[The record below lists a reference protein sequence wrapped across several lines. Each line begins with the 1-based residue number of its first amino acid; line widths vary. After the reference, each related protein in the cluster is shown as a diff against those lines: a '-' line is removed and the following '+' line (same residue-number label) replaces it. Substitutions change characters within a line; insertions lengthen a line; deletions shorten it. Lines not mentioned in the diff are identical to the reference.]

1 VTDDLRDDYPEAA
14 EYIEQ
19 AVRAH
24 GEEWV
29 LENYY
34 QEIYPLG
41 VVMAVPEKEELPF
54 YDADEHD
61 AMSAGEVRE
70 MYEAWSQYRENLIA
84 ASKEANEGDDG

>member
-34 QEIYPLG
+34 HQIYQLS

-54 YDADEHD
+54 YDEERHD
-61 AMSAGEVRE
+61 AKSDEELRE
-70 MYEAWSQYRENLIA
+70 MGEAWNQYRENLVA
-84 ASKEANEGDDG
+84 ASKDANEDDDS